1 LFSHEH
7 STLAQASEVSGG
19 FTLLETLL
27 ETFGGNQQLLLDE
40 KMAVNPKHSKI
51 DALLASIEIGSDEKV
66 IKTRCHGLH
75 LADFPLILT
84 QLCLKPKPGATAV
97 KVNSVDSVEA
107 VIEAA
112 NDENVAVATTTT
124 TTTTTVEGANDKAED
139 GGEVGDDNDGDDKDG
154 DDNDGNRGATVV
166 IPSEDL
172 LFFSTRLPP
181 RSLAVQQTDDRRL
194 F

>member
-124 TTTTTVEGANDKAED
+124 TTTTVEGANDKAED